1 MNQTEITAAV
11 RRGIREPRP
20 RTVSDA
26 DITSATLRAVL
37 GLGMVVKGRDPSFFN
52 KRVSVSSYTH
62 IFPWPSDCLTVLN
75 VWDLGTTAGTITDAT
90 NASPINIESVDH
102 GFSDNAIVTIHDVG
116 GNTAANG
123 TFLITKVDDDNFTLD
138 GTTGNAAYTSGGT
151 VFSDPGD
158 MIKMWKINLAEA
170 TLSHSD
176 KWYPREKTIVVD
188 DVAFTN
194 DIVIDYEASPDAIT
208 DIPTE
213 FHEGLVSACVE
224 ELLVVPSR
232 EHPTYDDLIG
242 SLAFHRSRLLRIH
255 ASIRKSLKASAEP
268 SFIQDDWNE
277 IQGGPYDY

>member
-20 RTVSDA
+20 KTVSNA

-37 GLGMVVKGRDPSFFN
+37 GLGMVIKGRAPSFFN
-52 KRVSVSSYTH
+52 KRVSIASYTH
-62 IFPWPSDCLTVLN
+62 IFSWPSDCLTVLN
-75 VWDLGTTAGTITDAT
+75 VWDLGTTAGAITDAT
-90 NASPINIESVDH
+90 NASPINIESVGH
-102 GFSDNAIVTIHDVG
+102 GFSDDKIVTIHDVA

-123 TFLITKVDDDNFTLD
+123 TFLITKVDADNFTLD
-138 GTTGNAAYTSGGT
+138 GSTGNAAYTSGGT

-158 MIKMWKINLAEA
+158 MPKIRKINLAEA
-170 TLSHSD
+170 TLSHTD
-176 KWYPREKTIVVD
+176 RWYPREKTIVVD
-188 DVAFTN
+188 DVSFTN
-194 DIVIDYEASPDAIT
+194 DIVVDYEASPDAIT
-208 DIPTE
+208 DIPAE

-242 SLAFHRSRLLRIH
+242 SLNFHRSRLSRIYT
-255 ASIRKSLKASAEP
+255 SIRKSLKASAEP

-277 IQGGPYDY
+277 LQGGADEY